1 VNITIQIIRSTI
13 KPSRKIVFFKCQGL
27 PAKSGGGYLC
37 LAVLHTSGVQVT
49 TKFSVAD
56 DAPPFVL
63 DTDNSIPFSFF
74 LSASLWKLGLSIQ
87 LNILQDLCYSGSSR
101 NRTSCLAQ
109 FMMAEVNRTHTIDHM
124 ARMKCEIKVNM
135 TRLSLHVIFSMEV
148 RPQISD
154 ILFLAVEHIL
164 LINKNSQFRLFYL
177 WAVALSVLTV
187 SSCSRRDS
195 K

>member
-1 VNITIQIIRSTI
+1 
-13 KPSRKIVFFKCQGL
+13 
-27 PAKSGGGYLC
+27 
-37 LAVLHTSGVQVT
+37 
-49 TKFSVAD
+49 
-56 DAPPFVL
+56 
-63 DTDNSIPFSFF
+63 
-74 LSASLWKLGLSIQ
+74 
-87 LNILQDLCYSGSSR
+87 
-101 NRTSCLAQ
+101 
-109 FMMAEVNRTHTIDHM
+109 MMAEVNRTHTIDHM

-187 SSCSRRDS
+187 SSCPRRDS